1 MDVTQTLFAD
11 QETETSLL
19 ASVLLVLMVMAVYVL
34 VRLKCDRHVH
44 RHVLWKKRTETLKL
58 LFYTEVQY
66 GCTQSFFLPL
76 IKLHCFHVCLHPLF
90 N

>member
-34 VRLKCDRHVH
+34 VRLKCDEGHSFA
-44 RHVLWKKRTETLKL
+44 LEFS
-58 LFYTEVQY
+58 LF
-66 GCTQSFFLPL
+66 FFLPDL
-76 IKLHCFHVCLHPLF
+76 

>member
-1 MDVTQTLFAD
+1 MYNIGLHACIFATWCLYIVTKFLF
-11 QETETSLL
+11 SPL
-19 ASVLLVLMVMAVYVL
+19 
-34 VRLKCDRHVH
+34 H